1 MGLGDKASQVRDGR
15 KAAQQE
21 VSRLQEDPW
30 VGLSVAGCI
39 FQTPD
44 RSETPVVGCF

>member
-1 MGLGDKASQVRDGR
+1 MGLGDKASQAGDGR

-30 VGLSVAGCI
+30 VGLNVAGCI
-39 FQTPD
+39 FQTLD
-44 RSETPVVGCF
+44 CSETPDAGCF